1 MNKTDLNNVFV
12 KVFGVKPQESE
23 KELFRKLGSIPLNIK
38 RTDSKLLIEKGI
50 NLNLIKP
57 SRQRGLKTIAYQLRE

>member
-1 MNKTDLNNVFV
+1 MNKTDLNNVFI

-38 RTDSKLLIEKGI
+38 RNKSKLLIERGI
-50 NLNLIKP
+50 KLNLIKP

>member
-1 MNKTDLNNVFV
+1 MNKVDLNKLFV
-12 KVFGVKPQESE
+12 KAFGVKPQESE

-38 RTDSKLLIEKGI
+38 RTESKLLIEKGI